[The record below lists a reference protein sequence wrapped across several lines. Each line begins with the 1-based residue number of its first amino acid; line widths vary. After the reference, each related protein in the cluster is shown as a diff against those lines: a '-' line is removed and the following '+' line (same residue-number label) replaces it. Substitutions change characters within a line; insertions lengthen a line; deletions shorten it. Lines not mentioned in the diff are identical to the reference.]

1 MANKSPF
8 SWDPDLYYVDILKSI
23 NIKESDMRAEYAKLR
38 KSVQRRVSRL
48 RVAGYNVRDL
58 ETYIDANL
66 NYTSKSASVVDL
78 PYLLSDAAR
87 FLRRETSTV
96 AGRRNFIESSVKR
109 LNEDSYDFVTVS
121 NFEDFAWFMDAW
133 HKSEYEGMYSSEQIA
148 ELYETA
154 IQHAWNIEDVKKRFG
169 DYMERQDEL
178 ASFTP
183 KSVDEKDR
191 WSSERTLAIMDEL
204 KGSRSR
210 K

>member
-8 SWDPDLYYVDILKSI
+8 SWDPDLYYVDVLKSI

-66 NYTSKSASVVDL
+66 NYTAKSARPSDL

-96 AGRRNFIESSVKR
+96 AGRRNFISASVAR
-109 LNEDSYDFVTVS
+109 LNEDNYDFVNTS

-133 HKSEYEGMYSSEQIA
+133 HKSEVENMYSSEQIA
-148 ELYETA
+148 QLYETA
-154 IQHAWNIEDVKKRFG
+154 ISHAWNIDDVKKRFD
-169 DYMERQDEL
+169 DYMKRKDEL
-178 ASFTP
+178 IAFKP
-183 KSVDEKDR
+183 NRREKES
-191 WSSERTLAIMDEL
+191 WSSERTLDLMDEL
-204 KGSRSR
+204 KRNSANR
-210 K
+210 

>member
-8 SWDPDLYYVDILKSI
+8 SWDPDLYYVDVLKSI

-48 RVAGYNVRDL
+48 RIAGYNVKDL

-66 NYTSKSASVVDL
+66 NYTAKSASVVDL

-96 AGRRNFIESSVKR
+96 AGRRNFIEASVAR
-109 LNEDSYDFVTVS
+109 LNDDSYDFVNTS
-121 NFEDFAWFMDAW
+121 NFEDFALFMDAW
-133 HKSEYEGMYSSEQIA
+133 HRSEYEGMYSSEQIA
-148 ELYETA
+148 ELYETS
-154 IQHAWNIEDVKKRFG
+154 IQHAWNIDDVKKRFG
-169 DYMERQDEL
+169 EYMKRQDEL
-178 ASFTP
+178 TSFTP

-204 KGSRSR
+204 KGLRSR

>member
-8 SWDPDLYYVDILKSI
+8 SWDPDLYYVDVLKSI

-48 RVAGYNVRDL
+48 RIAGYNVKDL

-66 NYTSKSASVVDL
+66 NYTAKSASVVDL

-96 AGRRNFIESSVKR
+96 AGRRNFIEASVAR
-109 LNEDSYDFVTVS
+109 LNEDSYDFVNTS
-121 NFEDFAWFMDAW
+121 NFEDFALFMDAW
-133 HKSEYEGMYSSEQIA
+133 HRSEYEGMYSSEQIA
-148 ELYETA
+148 ELYETS
-154 IQHAWNIEDVKKRFG
+154 IQNDWNIDDVKKRFG
-169 DYMERQDEL
+169 EYMKRQDEL
-178 ASFTP
+178 ISFTP

>member
-8 SWDPDLYYVDILKSI
+8 SWDPDLYYVDVLKSI

-48 RVAGYNVRDL
+48 RIAGYNVKDL

-66 NYTSKSASVVDL
+66 NYTAKSASVVDL

-96 AGRRNFIESSVKR
+96 AGRRNFIEASVAR
-109 LNEDSYDFVTVS
+109 LNEDSYDFVNTS
-121 NFEDFAWFMDAW
+121 NFEDFALFMDAW
-133 HKSEYEGMYSSEQIA
+133 HRSEYEGMYSSEQIA
-148 ELYETA
+148 ELYETS
-154 IQHAWNIEDVKKRFG
+154 IQHAWNIDDVKKCFG
-169 DYMERQDEL
+169 EYMKRQDEL
-178 ASFTP
+178 ISFTP

>member
-8 SWDPDLYYVDILKSI
+8 SWDPDLYYVDVLKSI

-48 RVAGYNVRDL
+48 RIAGYNVKDL

-66 NYTSKSASVVDL
+66 NYTAKSASVVDL

-96 AGRRNFIESSVKR
+96 AGRRNFIEASVAR
-109 LNEDSYDFVTVS
+109 LNEDSYDFVNTS
-121 NFEDFAWFMDAW
+121 NFEDFALFMDAW
-133 HKSEYEGMYSSEQIA
+133 HRSEYEGMYSSEQIA
-148 ELYETA
+148 ELYETS
-154 IQHAWNIEDVKKRFG
+154 IQRAWNIDDVKKRFG
-169 DYMERQDEL
+169 EYMKRQDEL
-178 ASFTP
+178 ISFTP

>member
-23 NIKESDMRAEYAKLR
+23 NIKDSDMRAEYAKLR

-66 NYTSKSASVVDL
+66 NYTAKSASVVDL

-96 AGRRNFIESSVKR
+96 AGRRNFIEASVER

-148 ELYETA
+148 ELYETS
-154 IQHAWNIEDVKKRFG
+154 IQHAWNIDDVKKRFR
-169 DYMERQDEL
+169 DYMKRQDEL
-178 ASFTP
+178 ISFTP

-204 KGSRSR
+204 KGSRNR